1 MITQAQAARMLSEFE
16 QEVQRVGYETADK
29 RALANLFGYL
39 KVRTSDSAIFS
50 TPQTFKRVETL
61 EQRWQQDRI
70 GSPIRA
76 DYGEGIIGW
85 NPAGT
90 QRGALTIDAILQEL
104 RGLLRALPEKIV
116 APEPQIWPAM
126 VAPGIPA
133 DTITNAVD
141 AAVAKALAQ
150 KRETVSV

>member
-1 MITQAQAARMLSEFE
+1 MLAEFE
-16 QEVQRVGYETADK
+16 QEVQRVGYEVADK

-39 KVRTSDSAIFS
+39 KVRTSDSTIYSS
-50 TPQTFKRVETL
+50 TQTFKRVDAL

-85 NPAGT
+85 DPNGT
-90 QRGALTIDAILQEL
+90 QRGALTIGAIL
-104 RGLLRALPEKIV
+104 RDLRALLVELPATIK
-116 APEPQIWPAM
+116 APEPQVWPAM
-126 VAPGIPA
+126 LAPGVPA

-141 AAVAKALAQ
+141 AAVSKALASRDAQ
-150 KRETVSV
+150 KRETVSA